1 MRMYPLQ
8 EGEEVLWTGQAQRP
22 RKWFPEYTVVITMI
36 GLAGALIAFGQA
48 FVSLPFYTGML
59 TVLGILLFPR
69 VSDRR
74 ARDRALSYLV
84 TNQRII
90 FAASWPNGTEF
101 RWVWLRFV
109 QMPPTVKAEKAGVGT
124 ITFGGVWSRYQL
136 RENELRGA
144 WAPPFLELRAIAD
157 VENVANLIVQA
168 QRRLAEST
176 YTQAP

>member
-22 RKWFPEYTVVITMI
+22 RKWFPEYTVMIIVIGMV
-36 GLAGALIAFGQA
+36 AGLIAFGYLGSA
-48 FVSLPFYTGML
+48 LPFYAGML
-59 TVLGILLFPR
+59 PAFGVLLFQR
-69 VSDRR
+69 VTDRR

-84 TNQRII
+84 TSQRII
-90 FAASWPNGTEF
+90 FVASWPNGTEF

-109 QMPPTVKAEKAGVGT
+109 QMPPKAKAGEAGVGT
-124 ITFGGVWSRYQL
+124 ITFGGVWGRRQL

-144 WAPPFLELRAIAD
+144 WAPLYLELRAIAD
-157 VENVANLIVQA
+157 VENVANLIAQA
-168 QRRLAEST
+168 QHRLAGST